1 MKYVNFVMQGKG
13 GAGKSFISMCL
24 AEYYLQ
30 EERNLVAIDTDPVN
44 PTLSTYKA
52 LNCNVIKMMDNA
64 EIDHRSFDAIVE
76 GIIES
81 ADETHFVIDT
91 GATTFLPLVKYLAE
105 NDVLDLLHEH
115 ECEIAIHSVVS
126 GGGAIDAT
134 LSCVEKLFEVF
145 PKQKIVIWKNEYS
158 GRAEKNGRPFEEMEI
173 YKSNIDRIYAVPTL
187 EQRTGSSFNHDI
199 QTMIERRKTFSEAIL
214 DENFGLMA
222 RQRLKKVWS
231 DVSSQLE
238 TMAL

>member
-1 MKYVNFVMQGKG
+1 MRYVNFVMQGKG
-13 GAGKSFISMCL
+13 GAGKSFISLLLC
-24 AEYYLQ
+24 EYFRQ
-30 EERNLVAIDTDPVN
+30 EGRNLIAIDTDPVN
-44 PTLSTYKA
+44 PTLSSYKA
-52 LNCNVIKMMDNA
+52 LNCNLIKMMDNA
-64 EIDHRSFDAIVE
+64 EIDHRSFDTIVE

-81 ADETHFVIDT
+81 PDETHFVIDT

-105 NDVLDLLHEH
+105 NDVLELLHEH

-134 LSCVEKLFEVF
+134 LSCIEKLFEVF
-145 PKQKIVIWKNEYS
+145 PKQKIVLWKNEYS
-158 GRAEKNGRPFEEMEI
+158 GRAEKNGKPFEEL
-173 YKSNIDRIYAVPTL
+173 KLFRDNQDRIYAVPTL
-187 EQRTGSSFNHDI
+187 TQRTGSSFNHDI
-199 QTMIERRKTFSEAIL
+199 QAMIERRKTFSEAIL

-238 TMAL
+238 NMAL